1 MKYRP
6 SSPVFRSLPR
16 IALGLLCALAL
27 TVLVPSSALAAAG
40 GLRCEELSFDVRL
53 SPSDATVYN
62 VFGVLCSRGSLHK
75 KTIQIAL
82 HGATYGHLYWDWP
95 LQPETYSYVRRA
107 TAEGYAVLNINRIGI
122 GQSDRPAGDAVTIES
137 NAYVVHQIVQALRG
151 GDLVVHSFGRIRADR
166 VVLVGHSLGS
176 VISIQEAATYGDVD
190 GIVLT
195 GVSHTVTPA
204 LNDVQFYPPGL
215 DARFAGQ
222 GIPDGY
228 FTTVPG
234 TRGIFYYLPSVDPLV
249 LALDEQTKETVTLGE
264 LTTAVPG
271 LFHRRPRPCARGRG
285 GSRRRLLQSAEL
297 HGLRQHQRRAFLL
310 PGGRLRRSRG
320 HRQRGARPEPPV
332 PGPPG
337 VRRHPGLAGPAGGE
351 RYEEAG
357 ADALPAVGLG
367 ARGSIGSFELVGSCL
382 RETARRRCTRRG
394 RRLRTGPSLRNG
406 SAVVNGEVTGMSR
419 KRLRN
424 LTVGLGTTVRRD
436 APILNR
442 AFSGSTNGGA
452 SLRRVHRIDPRQ
464 PIGHPQEA

>member
-6 SSPVFRSLPR
+6 SSPIFRSFSRL
-16 IALGLLCALAL
+16 ALGLLCALAL
-27 TVLVPSSALAAAG
+27 TVLVPSSASAGAG
-40 GLRCEELSFDVRL
+40 GLRCEEVSFDVNL
-53 SPSDATVYN
+53 APGDATVYN
-62 VFGVLCSRGSLHK
+62 VFGVLCSRGNLHK

-95 LQPETYSYVRRA
+95 FQPETYSYVRRA
-107 TAEGYAVLNINRIGI
+107 TAEGYAVLNIDRIGI

-204 LNDVQFYPPGL
+204 LNDVQFYPAGL

-271 LFHRRPRPCARGRG
+271 LGFSTGVHVPVLVVVGDLDG
-285 GSRRRLLQSAEL
+285 
-297 HGLRQHQRRAFLL
+297 AFCN
-310 PGGRLRRSRG
+310 
-320 HRQRGARPEPPV
+320 
-332 PGPPG
+332 PPG
-337 VRRHPGLAGPAGGE
+337 CTASGSINAEPSFYP
-351 RYEEAG
+351 
-357 ADALPAVGLG
+357 ADACAEAVAIANAGHDLNLQFQ
-367 ARGSIGSFELVGSCL
+367 APQAYDVILDWLDRRVGSD
-382 RETARRRCTRRG
+382 T
-394 RRLRTGPSLRNG
+394 
-406 SAVVNGEVTGMSR
+406 
-419 KRLRN
+419 KRP
-424 LTVGLGTTVRRD
+424 
-436 APILNR
+436 APM
-442 AFSGSTNGGA
+442 
-452 SLRRVHRIDPRQ
+452 PCQ
-464 PIGHPQEA
+464 P